1 MSFTASIWVRLTTPG
16 TSGGIFQVASGTNI
30 LLGVQANGDGTLSIF
45 RTPSATVTETLLATL
60 PLNVHDGEWHQV
72 AVVRDNDT
80 LILYFDCTEVGRA
93 DTADR
98 LDTNFASGSFFIGD
112 RLASGFYAELY
123 FCSFTLSRSN
133 ICCTFTCGESFEISS
148 PTPNVTAS
156 IDLRTRSIELEY
168 TGNDWNMS
176 LSVLQDALMTVL
188 YVNVLDEPHPLD
200 RGVFIS
206 VSDTVGPSDANSVVT
221 LSPILVND
229 QLPVLDLNGLTDPG
243 IDYTTTFNE
252 LSTGTQIIGEDA
264 ILYDRDSGFSTVS
277 RIEIELVN
285 PQIGAEILVLSDV
298 VAGFILTLSQSNTH
312 VVIRSDDLAV
322 ERYPGQYLDALRAVQ
337 YRNLQQEPAVVS
349 RLVRF
354 VRVQDSGR
362 LHTADPPA
370 LTTVTVVPTNDPPLV
385 DLNTASPDA
394 DVSVI
399 YPEELGRVRLIQG
412 TSQTITDP
420 DSSMLSM
427 ARFVITARP
436 DGAAETL
443 SVDDSAL
450 GITISWNFDSPTATL
465 TIQVEQCIHCCAI
478 DVK

>member
-1 MSFTASIWVRLTTPG
+1 M
-16 TSGGIFQVASGTNI
+16 
-30 LLGVQANGDGTLSIF
+30 
-45 RTPSATVTETLLATL
+45 
-60 PLNVHDGEWHQV
+60 

-123 FCSFTLSRSN
+123 FCSFTLSRSS

-200 RGVFIS
+200 RGVIIS

-229 QLPVLDLNGLTDPG
+229 QLPVLDLNGLTVPG

-298 VAGFILTLSQSNTH
+298 VAGFILTLSQSNTR
-312 VVIRSDDLAV
+312 VVIESDDLAV

-450 GITISWNFDSPTATL
+450 GITISWNFDSPSATL
-465 TIQVEQCIHCCAI
+465 TIQVEQCIHCHAV